1 MIALAALADG
11 QRSDGQP
18 RHPHHHRGPQR
29 PQQPWPVVRV
39 DVCPQARFL
48 ADGCPWH
55 TNLPA
60 HPGTMIFTIAGVP
73 PGDYAVQAFHDE
85 NDNDRIDRGLF
96 GLPKEGVG
104 FSRDARIVFSPPK
117 WSDAVFTHGSTAADD
132 QLFPALFL
140 WSGKCRRLEEEESFR
155 VEPGAIAPDP
165 GPVSFVRRSALSQR
179 RRLLQPLCG
188 KARLRVSTTQMSGST
203 RGLPLVS

>member
-1 MIALAALADG
+1 MITLAALLMASAATDKSGSAITIEVHNVRNNHG
-11 QRSDGQP
+11 QL
-18 RHPHHHRGPQR
+18 
-29 PQQPWPVVRV
+29 RV
-39 DVCPQARFL
+39 DVCPKARFL

-117 WSDAVFTHGSTAADD
+117 WSDAVFTHGSTP
-132 QLFPALFL
+132 QTISFSLRYFTGPGSPVEWNKRFP
-140 WSGKCRRLEEEESFR
+140 G
-155 VEPGAIAPDP
+155 
-165 GPVSFVRRSALSQR
+165 
-179 RRLLQPLCG
+179 
-188 KARLRVSTTQMSGST
+188 
-203 RGLPLVS
+203 